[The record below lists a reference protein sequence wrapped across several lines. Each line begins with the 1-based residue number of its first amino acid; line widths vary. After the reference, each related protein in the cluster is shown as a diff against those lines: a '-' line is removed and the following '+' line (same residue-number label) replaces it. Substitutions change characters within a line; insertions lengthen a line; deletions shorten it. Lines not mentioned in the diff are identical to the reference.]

1 MTKKAGYI
9 LDIHKATVASL
20 TEFSMAYEARKAA
33 QLIAYLIHKSG
44 GKSLDFLK
52 TVKLVYLS
60 DRESVARFG
69 FPILE
74 EPRYSLPHGPINSKT
89 MDRMNGA
96 FSDSLEEQDWSRLLT
111 DKANNEIG
119 LNIGC
124 NSLEELDE
132 LSDADIECADAV
144 WAKFGHMTPLQLRQ
158 WTHDHLPEWRDP
170 NGGRRPITI
179 LGMMRGIGIENAEE
193 LARDNE
199 SFRDIDVAFEMAR
212 AG

>member
-1 MTKKAGYI
+1 
-9 LDIHKATVASL
+9 
-20 TEFSMAYEARKAA
+20 MAYEARKAA
-33 QLIAYLIHKSG
+33 QLIAYLIQKSG

-52 TVKLVYLS
+52 SVKLVYLS

-69 FPILE
+69 FPILD

-96 FSDSLEEQDWSRLLT
+96 FNDEAEAREWSEFLS
-111 DKANNEIG
+111 DKARNEIG
-119 LNIGC
+119 LSVENV
-124 NSLEELDE
+124 SRDDLDE

-144 WAKFGHMTPLQLRQ
+144 WAKFGHMSPWQLRQ

-179 LGMMRGIGIENAEE
+179 LGLMRGVGIEHAEE
-193 LARDNE
+193 MARLNE
-199 SFRDIDVAFEMAR
+199 SFKDVDRSFEMAR